1 MARDR
6 SEVAGRRGRPPWP
19 TARWLCLLIRR
30 RARHAGRP
38 MTRVG
43 GVPGLA
49 AGPPYRAFLT
59 ASTPPS
65 FVCSVPSAGMGRT
78 REPQL
83 PQERNGL
90 DNPPGSVTLPAAFGF
105 GCHGR
110 LVRPCGLSGGRVE
123 HTHWQASCQ
132 CHPPVSAAPSRGFPS
147 YRPCRPRARFASPWA
162 IFPRPLRGLST
173 VWGRLK
179 CHAPNAASGIVL
191 RIRVGP

>member
-123 HTHWQASCQ
+123 HTHTGRQAA
-132 CHPPVSAAPSRGFPS
+132 SAT
-147 YRPCRPRARFASPWA
+147 
-162 IFPRPLRGLST
+162 RPLPPPLPG
-173 VWGRLK
+173 
-179 CHAPNAASGIVL
+179 APL
-191 RIRVGP
+191 RIGTADPGLASHRPGLYSLVRSADFQLCGAA